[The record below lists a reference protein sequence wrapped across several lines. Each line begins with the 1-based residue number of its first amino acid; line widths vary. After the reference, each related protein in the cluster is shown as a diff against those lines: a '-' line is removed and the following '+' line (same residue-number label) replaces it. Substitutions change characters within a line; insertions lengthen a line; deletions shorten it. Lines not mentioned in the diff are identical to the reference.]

1 MKKIVFRKD
10 DYIRIKNPIIVE
22 RVGYPLNIQK
32 VKDEHFSIEE
42 KQKIEEFLRFFK
54 VTSSDIFE
62 VKPEKTRSAII
73 HALAMNKIQQLRW
86 GGNERSLHLRTDE
99 SLRDKEVW
107 IVKKKIVKIGTRF
120 AASGYYGYDGEY
132 NFEPGRLDNMKTHVL
147 LGFWSLADSIFHFN
161 TDNDLVWIEEKNV
174 ELVNQ
179 YEPKSNT

>member
-62 VKPEKTRSAII
+62 VKPEKTRLSIV

-86 GGNERSLHLRTDE
+86 GGNARSLHLITDE
-99 SLRDKEVW
+99 SLRDKEVYVVEKKM
-107 IVKKKIVKIGTRF
+107 VKTGIRF
-120 AASGYYGYDGEY
+120 APSGYYDYDGEY
-132 NFEPGRLDNMKTHVL
+132 NFEPGGLDNMKTHVL
-147 LGFWSLADSIFHFN
+147 LGFYPPMVEREVFRTHD
-161 TDNDLVWIEEKNV
+161 DLVWIEEKNV
-174 ELVNQ
+174 ELFNQ
-179 YEPKSNT
+179 YE